1 MRPVSEIAVGTSEM
15 QTDDFFNVMSRALDE
30 TARPDPKPSQDSQ
43 SLRLLLEDNARLR
56 KLAIQLSN
64 MLGDL
69 PP

>member
-1 MRPVSEIAVGTSEM
+1 VGTSDS
-15 QTDDFFNVMSRALDE
+15 QTNDLFDVMSRALDAAAE
-30 TARPDPKPSQDSQ
+30 PNLKPSRDSQ
-43 SLRLLLEDNARLR
+43 SLRLLLDDNARLR